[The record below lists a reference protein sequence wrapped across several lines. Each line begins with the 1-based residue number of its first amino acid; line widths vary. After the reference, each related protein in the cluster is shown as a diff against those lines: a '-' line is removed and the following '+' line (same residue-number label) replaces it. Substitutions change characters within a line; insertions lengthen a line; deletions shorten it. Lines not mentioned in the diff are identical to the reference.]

1 MKRKSIV
8 KILLSE
14 VFLLAS
20 TLMML
25 IPVYYF
31 VIGAFKPRLDIVKF
45 PLTLAPGMFSLNN
58 FAYSIKKMKIFESLA
73 NTGFITIGSL
83 LILVFFGSLAG
94 FAIARVRHKG
104 FMVFYSVIL
113 ALMVIPFI
121 GALIPIVVLIRRM
134 NMIGSLWGCLLIQ
147 SAWNLPFAIFL
158 YTGFMRTLPKEL
170 EEAAYID
177 GCSMF
182 RVYYKIFLPLLTPV
196 TATCCIRCG
205 IGIWN
210 DYLVSASLLNGVK
223 HPTLMV
229 AVYSFFGQYVSE
241 YGYAFAGVIMASL
254 PVVLMF
260 VFLQKYFIKGIA
272 AGAVKA

>member
-1 MKRKSIV
+1 MKKKPALSR
-8 KILLSE
+8 LLSE
-14 VFLLAS
+14 LFLLLA
-20 TLMML
+20 TILIL
-25 IPVYYF
+25 IPIYYF
-31 VIGAFKPRLDIVKF
+31 VVGAFKPRIDIVKF
-45 PLTLAPGMFSLNN
+45 PLVLTPQMFSWNN

-73 NTGFITIGSL
+73 NTGFITLGAL
-83 LILVFFGSLAG
+83 FMLVFFSSLAG
-94 FAIARVRHKG
+94 FAIARVRHRL
-104 FMVFYSVIL
+104 FQVYYSMTL

-121 GALIPIVVLIRRM
+121 GALIPIVVLIRNL
-134 NMIGSLWGCLLIQ
+134 NMIGSLWSALLIQ
-147 SAWNLPFAIFL
+147 AAWNMPFAVFL
-158 YTGFMRTLPKEL
+158 YTGFMKTLPKEL

-182 RVYYKIFLPLLTPV
+182 RVYYRIFLPLLTPV

-210 DYLVSASLLNGVK
+210 DYLVSASLLSSVRQ
-223 HPTLMV
+223 PTLMV

-241 YGYAFAGVIMASL
+241 YGYAFAGIIMASL
-254 PVVLMF
+254 PVILMF

>member
-1 MKRKSIV
+1 MKK
-8 KILLSE
+8 KPALSRLVSE
-14 VFLLAS
+14 LFLLLA
-20 TLMML
+20 TILIL
-25 IPVYYF
+25 IPIYYF
-31 VIGAFKPRLDIVKF
+31 VVGAFKPRIDIVKF
-45 PLTLAPGMFSLNN
+45 PLVLTPQMFSWSN

-73 NTGFITIGSL
+73 NTGFITLGAL
-83 LILVFFGSLAG
+83 FMLVFFSSLAG
-94 FAIARVRHKG
+94 FAIARVRHRL
-104 FMVFYSVIL
+104 FQVYYSLTL

-121 GALIPIVVLIRRM
+121 GALIPIVVLIRNL
-134 NMIGSLWGCLLIQ
+134 NMIGSLWSALLIQ
-147 SAWNLPFAIFL
+147 AAWNMPFAVFL
-158 YTGFMRTLPKEL
+158 YTGFMKTLPKEL

-182 RVYYKIFLPLLTPV
+182 RVYYRIFLPLLTPV

-210 DYLVSASLLNGVK
+210 DYLVSASLLSSVRQ
-223 HPTLMV
+223 PTLMV

-241 YGYAFAGVIMASL
+241 YGYAFAGIIMASL
-254 PVVLMF
+254 PVILMF